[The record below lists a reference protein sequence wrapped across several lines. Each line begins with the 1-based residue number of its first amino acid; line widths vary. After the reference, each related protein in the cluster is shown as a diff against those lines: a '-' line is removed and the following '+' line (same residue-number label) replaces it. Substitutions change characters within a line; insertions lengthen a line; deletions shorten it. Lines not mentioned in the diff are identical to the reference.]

1 MSEDLAISRTKVVP
15 GRALDVKTAR
25 ASGPGGQH
33 VNRTESKVQLTLDPA
48 EIPWLDEG
56 TRLRMVALAGR
67 NVDGEGRIFVVSQ
80 EHREQARNLEDARAK
95 LVVLVTKALTRPKT
109 RVATKPSKRAKA
121 RRVDEKKA
129 RSKTKAG
136 RGRVSRDE

>member
-1 MSEDLAISRTKVVP
+1 MTEDLPISRTKTIP
-15 GRALDVKTAR
+15 GRALEVKTAR

-48 EIPWLDEG
+48 EIPWLDAG
-56 TRLRMVALAGR
+56 TRLRMTALAGR
-67 NVDGEGRIFVVSQ
+67 NVDGDGRIFVVSQ
-80 EHREQARNLEDARAK
+80 EHREQGRNLEDARAK
-95 LVVLVTKALTRPKT
+95 LVTLVTKALTRPKT

-129 RSKTKAG
+129 RSKTKST
-136 RGRVSRDE
+136 RGRVSRDD